1 MDFNNDIGSFG
12 LPLID
17 DDNTKSSHRGSGA
30 KKSSKK
36 KLKKLQT
43 NNNFMVHHHTKST
56 ATATTTNT
64 NTNGKMIKK
73 KRKRLQKQQTNSTRE
88 EELGN
93 SSSDDE
99 SLALSQLA
107 VATNSKK
114 KCSIANNNTANG
126 IINSNKVHKK
136 DKKQVGLHSFLV
148 KSANTDINASTT
160 TSTSTIATIN
170 TTIANNNNDKK
181 RPHSFVAPSLDV
193 DYTNDDDIID
203 YFSDNDEELANSND
217 IPSNKVQTRLDA
229 DIVSSNDQE
238 DDIIA
243 KELKHKQQMKL
254 QKKLD
259 NRIQFGITNTILGH
273 NLPTRYGSSSN
284 KNKTN
289 ILSTLTQ
296 RTYLGGNKSILNNI
310 QLYSRKQYNVSN
322 TVNLSS
328 TSSSTNNHN
337 NNNIGEVT
345 SMSFDKDGILLATGD
360 DKGNIRIYDFDDV
373 YSLDVTKRNEI
384 NKLYLKSQ
392 DYEEQEV
399 TDVSDEIGNG
409 RDSNEGEEDS
419 RRESDETD
427 NAPRRVSDENSGNSS
442 DEQSQQKQQHTIIPS
457 LANPILS
464 FQCKTWLASRQG
476 RNRPRISSVKWC
488 PENQDHLLVS
498 FA

>member
-17 DDNTKSSHRGSGA
+17 DGNSSTTKSSHRAGGA
-30 KKSSKK
+30 SVKSKSKK

-56 ATATTTNT
+56 ATTTNT
-64 NTNGKMIKK
+64 NTNGKIIKK

-88 EELGN
+88 EELDN

-114 KCSIANNNTANG
+114 KCSIANNNTANNG
-126 IINSNKVHKK
+126 INDSNKVHKK
-136 DKKQVGLHSFLV
+136 DKKQVGSHSFLV
-148 KSANTDINASTT
+148 KSTATTSSTSSTT
-160 TSTSTIATIN
+160 I
-170 TTIANNNNDKK
+170 NNDISKK
-181 RPHSFVAPSLDV
+181 RPHNFISAKSIIINDNCIDV
-193 DYTNDDDIID
+193 KSNINYNDDIID
-203 YFSDNDEELANSND
+203 YFSDNNDELLANSNN
-217 IPSNKVQTRLDA
+217 IPSNNKVQTTLDA
-229 DIVSSNDQE
+229 DITSKDQE
-238 DDIIA
+238 DVDIT
-243 KELKHKQQMKL
+243 KELQYKQQMKQQMKL
-254 QKKLD
+254 E
-259 NRIQFGITNTILGH
+259 NRMQFGINNTIIGH

-284 KNKTN
+284 NNKTN
-289 ILSTLTQ
+289 ILSTLNQ
-296 RTYLGGNKSILNNI
+296 RTYLGGNKTYISRSLHQFVNSSKHYNI
-310 QLYSRKQYNVSN
+310 CD
-322 TVNLSS
+322 TVNLSAS
-328 TSSSTNNHN
+328 TTTNNV
-337 NNNIGEVT
+337 GEVT
-345 SMSFDKDGILLATGD
+345 IMSFDKDGILLATGD